1 MIKKAGSSQLYL
13 TSNTTF
19 KKKIKQVNQA
29 NYYTGYGGTKGHKG
43 NGVDAVLQ
51 VNEAA
56 KMASHITDDSCATTD
71 GTDGDHKCRVSV
83 IDS

>member
-29 NYYTGYGGTKGHKG
+29 NYYTGHGGAKRHKG

-56 KMASHITDDSCATTD
+56 KMTSHITDDSCAKSD
-71 GTDGDHKCRVSV
+71 GTDGYNEGRVSV
-83 IDS
+83 IDG